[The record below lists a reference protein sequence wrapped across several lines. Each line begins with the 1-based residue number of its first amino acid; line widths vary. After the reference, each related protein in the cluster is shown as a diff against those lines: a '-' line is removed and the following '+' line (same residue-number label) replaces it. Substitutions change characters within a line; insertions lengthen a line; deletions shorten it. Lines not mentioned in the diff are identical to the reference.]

1 MSTHAAQA
9 KLKDASDVLL
19 AKWRRANEHWT
30 DDAAKDFR
38 ERVIDPVPGR
48 VRSAMEA
55 MGRMGEII
63 ASVKRDCA
71 P

>member
-9 KLKDASDVLL
+9 KLKDASDVLN
-19 AKWRRANEHWT
+19 AKWRRASEHWT